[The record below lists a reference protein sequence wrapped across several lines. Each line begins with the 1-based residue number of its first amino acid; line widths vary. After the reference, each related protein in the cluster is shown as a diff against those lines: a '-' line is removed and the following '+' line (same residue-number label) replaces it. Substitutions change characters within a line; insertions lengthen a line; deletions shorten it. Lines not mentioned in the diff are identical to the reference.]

1 MSLRTSFPDGLLLF
15 GGILGAT
22 PVGWWF
28 GGLFGALMA
37 AHVAI
42 MVGLLLD
49 LTRRRFCLAA
59 VTLFIVWWPA
69 WLGQW
74 FWE

>member
-1 MSLRTSFPDGLLLF
+1 MSLRISFPDGLILF

-28 GGLFGALMA
+28 GGLYGALMA

-49 LTRRRFCLAA
+49 LTGRRLCLAG
-59 VTLFIVWWPA
+59 VMLFIVWWPA